1 MSKLKRILERKGMKQ
16 IELAKKTGLNYNYLN
31 RYIGGYHDISL
42 TKAKIIAD
50 ALKVKID
57 DFA

>member
-1 MSKLKRILERKGMKQ
+1 VSKLRKILERKGMKQ

-50 ALKVKID
+50 ALHVKVD
-57 DFA
+57 DLA